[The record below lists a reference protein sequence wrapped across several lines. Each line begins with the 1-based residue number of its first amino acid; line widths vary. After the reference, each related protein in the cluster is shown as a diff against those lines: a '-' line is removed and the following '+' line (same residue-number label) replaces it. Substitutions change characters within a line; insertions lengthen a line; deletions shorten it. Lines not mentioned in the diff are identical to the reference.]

1 MSIQGLEAWLETPAG
16 RYVLDWEQKKHD
28 LLVAN
33 AFGFNAVQLSL
44 PRHDFLRTNRM
55 PLRFRCDDG
64 RYAGSAEIL
73 ADLHY
78 LPFATNSLDLVVLPH
93 TLEFDAH
100 PHHVL
105 REVERVLVPEG
116 QVIIT
121 GFNPLSLWGLKR
133 KITRQKAAPPWR
145 GNYLSVPRLKDWLT
159 LLGFEM
165 QAGAF
170 GCYAPAVAQE
180 KWINRFRFMEAAGDR
195 WWPIAGAVYIVQAVK
210 RQHGMRL
217 IMPAWHDRKAR
228 AKALVTVTRK
238 VEKMDSRNGFKD

>member
-1 MSIQGLEAWLETPAG
+1 MSIQGLEVWLETSAG

-28 LLVAN
+28 LLVSN
-33 AFGFNAVQLSL
+33 VFGFNAVQLSL
-44 PRHDFLRTNRM
+44 PRHDFLRANRM

-64 RYAGSAEIL
+64 RYAGATEVL

-78 LPFATNSLDLVVLPH
+78 LPFASNSLDLVVLPH
-93 TLEFDAH
+93 ALEFDPH

-121 GFNPLSLWGLKR
+121 GFNPLSLWGLRR
-133 KITRQKAAPPWR
+133 KCTRQDALPPWR
-145 GNYLSVPRLKDWLT
+145 GHYLSVPRLKDWLA

-170 GCYAPAVAQE
+170 GCYAPAVTQE
-180 KWINRFRFMEAAGDR
+180 KWLRRFHFMEAAGDR

-217 IMPAWHDRKAR
+217 IMPSWHDRKAR
-228 AKALVTVTRK
+228 AKALVTVARK
-238 VEKMDSRNGFKD
+238 VEKVD